1 MKKFILMVIILMA
14 PVAIG
19 KSLTSVSQVD
29 GNALNSMQHAW
40 KIVESENS
48 ADTQTNALS
57 EVERTKKIVDALIAA
72 NANEEAQI
80 SIFPI
85 PSTWNGVR
93 FRSIII
99 TDAGTQTHQIYLG
112 TLGGGLD
119 CELTHAGEL
128 AWVAGT
134 QRSTYSQIAFTLGG
148 ADGAGYVPQPG
159 DTITG
164 NTSDETAVI
173 VSIAETAS
181 TWSAGTAAGTVTY
194 RSASGT
200 FTNSETVSISRAG
213 NIIASNAYKH
223 AASDVIHFEMADTLT
238 ATAKSWGST
247 WTTTSP
253 ADNTNAE
260 AEIDVK
266 GADYMVTV
274 TTTASVDGKLIAR
287 GY

>member
-1 MKKFILMVIILMA
+1 
-14 PVAIG
+14 
-19 KSLTSVSQVD
+19 
-29 GNALNSMQHAW
+29 MQHAW
-40 KIVESENS
+40 KIVESEKS
-48 ADTQTNALS
+48 GDTQTDALG
-57 EVERTKKIVDALIAA
+57 VTERTKKIVDALIAA

-80 SIFPI
+80 SVFPI

-93 FRSIII
+93 FRCIMI
-99 TDAGTQTHQIYLG
+99 TDAATQTHQIYLG

-119 CELTHAGEL
+119 CELTYAAQF

-134 QRSTYSQIAFTLGG
+134 QRSTYSQITFTLGG
-148 ADGAGYVPQPG
+148 ADGVGYIPQPG

-164 NTSDETAVI
+164 NSSDETAVI
-173 VSIAETAS
+173 VSIVETAS

-223 AASDVIHFEMADTLT
+223 AASDVIHFELADTLT
-238 ATAKSWGST
+238 NTQKSWGST
-247 WTTTSP
+247 FTDTSP

-260 AEIDVK
+260 TEVDVK
-266 GADYMVTV
+266 GADIMIVV
-274 TTTASVDGKLIAR
+274 TTAASVDGKLLAR